1 MNFNTLPDIM
11 IRNANMINEGQSKF
25 CDVLIKNG
33 RIAKIQSSISSIN
46 NAKEIE
52 ANGRWLLPGMIDDQ
66 VHFRDPGS
74 PHKGCIA
81 SESAAATIGGITSYM
96 DMPNTQPPT
105 LDLDALQAKKTI
117 ASQTSIANYAFHFGV
132 SADNL
137 EIIKQLDPT
146 LVSGVK
152 VFMGAST
159 GNMLV
164 DDPKTLGL
172 LFANVPTI
180 LLSHCESSPII
191 SQNEKLFREKFGEDI
206 DASCHPIIRNEE
218 CCYQSSKMAVEL
230 AKKFN
235 TQLHVLHLTT
245 ARELALFEDK
255 PLHEKRITA
264 EVCIHHLH
272 FDDRDYKQL
281 NHLIKCNPSIKAVSD
296 KEALIQAIA
305 NTNLLDIIGTD
316 HAQIGRAHV

>member
-105 LDLDALQAKKTI
+105 LDLDALQAKKDYCFTN
-117 ASQTSIANYAFHFGV
+117 QYC
-132 SADNL
+132 
-137 EIIKQLDPT
+137 QLCF
-146 LVSGVK
+146 S
-152 VFMGAST
+152 FW
-159 GNMLV
+159 
-164 DDPKTLGL
+164 
-172 LFANVPTI
+172 
-180 LLSHCESSPII
+180 CERRQS
-191 SQNEKLFREKFGEDI
+191 
-206 DASCHPIIRNEE
+206 RN
-218 CCYQSSKMAVEL
+218 
-230 AKKFN
+230 
-235 TQLHVLHLTT
+235 H
-245 ARELALFEDK
+245 
-255 PLHEKRITA
+255 
-264 EVCIHHLH
+264 
-272 FDDRDYKQL
+272 
-281 NHLIKCNPSIKAVSD
+281 
-296 KEALIQAIA
+296 
-305 NTNLLDIIGTD
+305 
-316 HAQIGRAHV
+316 